1 MLPLV
6 IYDDLADDASSLCDL
21 SPLADLRPSFE
32 VRTGALTTLDRIL
45 LSRGTQRWSG
55 IVGRARIGAPRG
67 APLDPSAGDVLHISG
82 RCVLLPAELD
92 ALPPGQA
99 LVEALSGRWIAFRG
113 ACTAAD
119 TLSRGELPGWA
130 RAAAIPGRFLLTRPW
145 HVRTLRDAAIAQDL
159 AHLTARV
166 AALEPRPGVILVGQ
180 GPIHAGPGVTVSPG
194 AILDASGGPIV
205 LDDGSTVRPG
215 AIVVGPAYIGPNST
229 ILEHALIK
237 PNTAIGPWCKVAG
250 EVGGTIIQGYSN
262 KAHDGHLGD
271 SWLGEWVNL
280 GAGTV
285 NSNLLNTY
293 GEVIA
298 RARPD
303 GPNERTGER
312 FLGTIIGDHAKTAIG
327 TRIMTGCIIHTGAMI
342 ATSVPTSGCIP
353 PFAWWTD
360 EGRRTYRP
368 AKFLEVARAMMAR
381 RSVEPSSAY
390 TARLEVLLS
399 QA

>member
-6 IYDDLADDASSLCDL
+6 IYDDLVDDASSLCDL
-21 SPLADLRPSFE
+21 SPLADLRPSFD

-45 LSRGTQRWSG
+45 INRGTQRWTG
-55 IVGRARIGAPRG
+55 IVGRARIEAHCG
-67 APLDPSAGDVLHISG
+67 APLDPSARDVLHISG
-82 RCVLLPAELD
+82 RCVLPPAELD

-99 LVEALSGRWIAFRG
+99 LVEALSGRWIACRG
-113 ACTAAD
+113 AGAAAD
-119 TLSRGELPGWA
+119 TLSRGELPAWA
-130 RAAAIPGRFLLTRPW
+130 RAAAIPGRYLLTRPW
-145 HVRTLRDAAIAQDL
+145 HVRSLRDAAIAHDL
-159 AHLTARV
+159 SHLTARV
-166 AALEPRPGVILVGQ
+166 AALEPRPGVILAGK
-180 GPIHAGPGVTVSPG
+180 GPIHAGPGVKVSPG

-205 LDDGSTVRPG
+205 LDGGSTVRPG
-215 AIVVGPAYIGPNST
+215 AIVVGPAYIGPSST

-298 RARPD
+298 RARPE

-312 FLGTIIGDHAKTAIG
+312 FLGAIIGDHAKTAIG

-342 ATSVPTSGCIP
+342 ATSVPASGCIP

-381 RSVEPSSAY
+381 RNVEPSSAY